1 MRLPG
6 WIRHVTQAVVVMVLL
21 VGLDIDSGIHPKAQ
35 ANMKVK
41 LTKEQQARR
50 PFWAGDRSDPDIL
63 LQKSCR
69 EFVQNRVVSSV
80 QPTTVLKGLS
90 PFATEVPWGWTGNR
104 WKGAGVNGL
113 YRHRHN
119 AYALPPS
126 LSLKFAQAIMAN
138 NPFERRESE
147 DPYYKGTAACMPPK
161 IGLVEVTHQQYLAG
175 AHQATPLWPSNP
187 RMWKDP
193 LVTGM
198 EPVRHAGTMERWS
211 QEERIFFS
219 YCVTAFPDFCEQ
231 CNPDEQ
237 RAIYDWTGD
246 LACSERVSAALATF
260 QKFPAR
266 SSRLARKL
274 LADED
279 LMRRCED
286 PVRMGSAGSNQ
297 LARLTGSYLNQSVP
311 SADPWIVHG
320 GCDNLVE
327 EGLFS
332 KNGWFSKGLDDQ
344 DVTKTCLGTE
354 RVILRSFGAV
364 GDCFYIINHLNR
376 KHPLDRLKHGAHFLL
391 YPGLAAAC
399 SEREFFKLKGML
411 ELEAEDWL
419 TIVIQELTSWDNLL
433 MDLAMGGLTRSA
445 KLGKAVRVGRALK

>member
-1 MRLPG
+1 M
-6 WIRHVTQAVVVMVLL
+6 TQAVVVMVLL

-211 QEERIFFS
+211 
-219 YCVTAFPDFCEQ
+219 
-231 CNPDEQ
+231 
-237 RAIYDWTGD
+237 
-246 LACSERVSAALATF
+246 L
-260 QKFPAR
+260 
-266 SSRLARKL
+266 
-274 LADED
+274 
-279 LMRRCED
+279 
-286 PVRMGSAGSNQ
+286 
-297 LARLTGSYLNQSVP
+297 
-311 SADPWIVHG
+311 
-320 GCDNLVE
+320 
-327 EGLFS
+327 
-332 KNGWFSKGLDDQ
+332 
-344 DVTKTCLGTE
+344 
-354 RVILRSFGAV
+354 
-364 GDCFYIINHLNR
+364 
-376 KHPLDRLKHGAHFLL
+376 
-391 YPGLAAAC
+391 
-399 SEREFFKLKGML
+399 
-411 ELEAEDWL
+411 
-419 TIVIQELTSWDNLL
+419 
-433 MDLAMGGLTRSA
+433 
-445 KLGKAVRVGRALK
+445 